1 MKKLLSLAPVLMLL
15 AAPDPAA
22 ASGLHLRVGG
32 FFPRADTGAGNDLF
46 RDANEL
52 YTRDLDALDGVGA
65 SDWIGV
71 FGGAELTGEVGSYLE
86 VGVHV
91 DGYGRTLDTLYRD
104 FVDADG
110 RDIFQTL
117 KVTVVPLGAT
127 LRFVSTRRE
136 ALAPYA
142 GGGVD
147 LIYYKY
153 EAFGDFVDFADVDL
167 PVYTDAFLSEGW
179 TFGFHAVAGV
189 RVPINYDWSV
199 VGEVRYQWG
208 EHEMGD
214 DFRLNRI
221 DLTGASATIGVH
233 VRF

>member
-1 MKKLLSLAPVLMLL
+1 MKRLLSVAPALILL
-15 AAPDPAA
+15 CAPGPAA
-22 ASGLHLRVGG
+22 ASGLHLRVGA
-32 FFPRADTGAGNDLF
+32 FFPRADTGAANDLF

-52 YTRDLDALDGVGA
+52 YTRDLDTLEGVSA
-65 SDWIGV
+65 SDWVGLY
-71 FGGAELTGEVGSYLE
+71 GGAELTGAVGDYLE

-91 DGYGRTLDTLYRD
+91 DGYGRTLDTLYKD

-117 KVTVVPLGAT
+117 KLTIVPVGAT
-127 LRFVSTRRE
+127 VRFIPTRRE
-136 ALAPYA
+136 VIAPYA

-153 EAFGDFVDFADVDL
+153 EEYGDFVDFADTEL
-167 PVYTDAFLSEGW
+167 PVVSDAFLSEGW
-179 TFGFHAVAGV
+179 TLGLHAVAGV
-189 RVPINYDWSV
+189 RVPLNYDWSI

-208 EHEMGD
+208 EHDMGD